1 MHKQQIIM
9 VFPNLRIRKQETQ
22 LKIGKISEQIQG
34 MTK

>member
-9 VFPNLRIRKQETQ
+9 AFPNLRIRKQAIQ
-22 LKIGKISEQIQG
+22 LKIGKMSEQMQR

>member
-9 VFPNLRIRKQETQ
+9 VFPNLRIRQQETQ